1 VGLKHLHEIGTRHA
15 RHVGFHSKLLAVK
28 CTVAKGS
35 VSRGYEHG
43 WAIPRENFSKWKVA
57 KNDVK
62 NSNEAWAG
70 TRTAM
75 SLAPGMGTITGTRMK
90 TIRWYVLPGWASQVF
105 ISCFEQHVLVR
116 ELAVKRR

>member
-1 VGLKHLHEIGTRHA
+1 
-15 RHVGFHSKLLAVK
+15 
-28 CTVAKGS
+28 
-35 VSRGYEHG
+35 
-43 WAIPRENFSKWKVA
+43 
-57 KNDVK
+57 
-62 NSNEAWAG
+62 
-70 TRTAM
+70 M